1 MGSYKKVCEYC
12 KKEFIVKD
20 SRVKYCSDECRYNSR
35 MNNKKVFIKY
45 VNIVVKNLQHIVI
58 KQNIVL

>member
-45 VNIVVKNLQHIVI
+45 VNIVVKNL
-58 KQNIVL
+58 

>member
-12 KKEFIVKD
+12 KKEFIAKD

-35 MNNKKVFIKY
+35 MNNKKKY
-45 VNIVVKNLQHIVI
+45 S
-58 KQNIVL
+58 